1 MITLVSSTIRVLS
14 LRLYLCEPYK
24 RILGFGRPLALVQ
37 QQRGKALRSELKG
50 ELT

>member
-1 MITLVSSTIRVLS
+1 MIMLVSSTIRVLS
-14 LRLYLCEPYK
+14 PRLYLCESNK

-37 QQRGKALRSELKG
+37 QQRGKALKPELKG